1 MAPSP
6 RYAAQT
12 LGRSLRSEARVVH
25 RHCPPVIAAIAL
37 FACSCTGVPTAAPSR
52 IPLGV
57 CQLAQSSDFIGR
69 FEIVRAAD
77 SLTSFGLRTTRLR
90 LAEPVLAS
98 PPNDSRVHAASSPVA
113 VVRAAQVGHE
123 LDADLELD
131 TRVTPVGSVV
141 TVFLVWSSRYSV
153 WADFNGQGVFAE
165 GPDGL
170 SNNTVYTRP
179 VPRTQFLKIVDEGS
193 RLSRTGAANCPSEV
207 VFSVGPADSGSP
219 GLERDGG

>member
-1 MAPSP
+1 M
-6 RYAAQT
+6 
-12 LGRSLRSEARVVH
+12 VH
-25 RHCPPVIAAIAL
+25 RHCSAVIAAIAL
-37 FACSCTGVPTAAPSR
+37 FVFSCTGAPTSAPSR

-90 LAEPVLAS
+90 LVEAVLAS
-98 PPNDSRVHAASSPVA
+98 PPNDTSMHAASSPVA
-113 VVRAAQVGHE
+113 VLRAAQAGYE
-123 LDADLELD
+123 FDADLELD

-179 VPRTQFLKIVDEGS
+179 VPRAQYLKIVDEGS
-193 RLSRTGAANCPSEV
+193 RLSRTGAADCPSEV